1 MDRLI
6 IGERIRS
13 LRENQGYKR
22 EDFADMAGISNT
34 FLVDIE
40 NGSKGMSMYTLAR
53 IADCLHVSADYILK
67 GEEKRDASP
76 VVHLLENCSEYEY
89 AQLEKLMIL
98 FFQSMKGKEREEK

>member
-1 MDRLI
+1 MFAHGKIRIILIINLIKEGDFIRQEKSNLDRLI

-53 IADCLHVSADYILK
+53 IADCLHAVSYT
-67 GEEKRDASP
+67 
-76 VVHLLENCSEYEY
+76 HLAKWRISRRSVSRIARLC
-89 AQLEKLMIL
+89 
-98 FFQSMKGKEREEK
+98 